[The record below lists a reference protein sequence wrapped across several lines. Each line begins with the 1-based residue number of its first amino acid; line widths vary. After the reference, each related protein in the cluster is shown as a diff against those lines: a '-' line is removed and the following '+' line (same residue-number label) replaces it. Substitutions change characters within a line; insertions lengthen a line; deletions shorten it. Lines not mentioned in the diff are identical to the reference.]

1 MVPWLREI
9 DAVSAAYELRKDPR
23 AMQYQ
28 VERGQTLWEIAAEM
42 YGDDRLWADIGMVN
56 DIDDPNDLGVGRI
69 VLPSVLGEKLR
80 LDLIP
85 GASGAFDLAL
95 LPHVEFRGGSFQMTL
110 RFEGNLTALSPVGR
124 TLGRDRTGELVKP
137 IFAEQRAY
145 VDPRDGSVKLVGG
158 VADCFQPLAEQSSP
172 ETISTRGEATEF
184 AFPATLVDFEVDQLR
199 YRGAVEILGEAKFQ
213 RR

>member
-1 MVPWLREI
+1 MR
-9 DAVSAAYELRKDPR
+9 YK
-23 AMQYQ
+23 

-56 DIDDPNDLGVGRI
+56 DIGDPNDIGEGLI
-69 VLPSVLGEKLR
+69 VLPSVLGGKLR

-95 LPHVEFRGGSFQMTL
+95 LPQVEARAGSFLIRL

-124 TLGRDRTGELVKP
+124 TLGRDRTGELVRP
-137 IFAEQRAY
+137 LFAEQRAY
-145 VDPRDGSVKLVGG
+145 VDPRDGSIRLVGG
-158 VADCFQPLAEQSSP
+158 VSNYCESLAEQTAPQKVGPDAPSV
-172 ETISTRGEATEF
+172 EF
-184 AFPATLVDFEVDQLR
+184 SFPPSLVDFEVDQLR
-199 YRGAVEILGEAKFQ
+199 YRGAIHVLGEATFV